1 MPFTL
6 RLRLHFKGAHAA
18 SVIFRGKHSVSVE
31 KYAEKIARAD
41 SIAFVRR
48 VMWKSLDERI
58 RQVFDEHSE
67 YKSALNQFGGLFIR
81 RACDDESI
89 RSSGLLA
96 SQHINSTHIFTG
108 HRLLRVSLV
117 DQEKNSLKIASETN
131 AQLWYSQGPSGQV
144 LVFVAPYRSNA
155 GEIEE
160 KEIIIG
166 KYKEPAS
173 VSVANVKRH
182 FRVFFKYC
190 SCTSQHSAN
199 SLLHFL
205 YRKRLMMSDFR
216 YRSDFR
222 AKALNVVERGAILIV
237 GGAAVWASLYA
248 GGKI

>member
-1 MPFTL
+1 M
-6 RLRLHFKGAHAA
+6 
-18 SVIFRGKHSVSVE
+18 SVA
-31 KYAEKIARAD
+31 KYAKKMESAD
-41 SIAFVRR
+41 SMAFVRR
-48 VMWKSLDERI
+48 VMWKSLDGRI
-58 RQVFDEHSE
+58 RQVFDAHLEH
-67 YKSALNQFGGLFIR
+67 KSALNHFGGLFIR
-81 RACDDESI
+81 RAYDEEPI
-89 RSSGLLA
+89 RSSGLV
-96 SQHINSTHIFTG
+96 SFQHINSIHIFTG
-108 HRLLRVSLV
+108 HRLLGVSLV
-117 DQEKNSLKIASETN
+117 DQEKNRLKIACETN

-144 LVFVAPYRSNA
+144 LVFVAPYKSDA

-166 KYKEPAS
+166 KYKEPES
-173 VSVANVKRH
+173 VSVDDVKRH

-222 AKALNVVERGAILIV
+222 AKAINVAERVAILIV